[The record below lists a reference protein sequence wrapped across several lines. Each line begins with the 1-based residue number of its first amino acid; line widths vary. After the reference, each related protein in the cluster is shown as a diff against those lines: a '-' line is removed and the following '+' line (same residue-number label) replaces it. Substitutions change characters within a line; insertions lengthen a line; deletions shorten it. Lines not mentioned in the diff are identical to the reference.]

1 MEGTGET
8 IFLRKHVYDKVDS
21 KRTSHIEDYLSEEE
35 REFLWLVQT
44 GDLEAVRDF
53 LEEKKMTESDLSLL
67 FSKEDF
73 SVFSPLLLDFVA

>member
-1 MEGTGET
+1 MEGTGEP

-53 LEEKKMTESDLSLL
+53 LE
-67 FSKEDF
+67 
-73 SVFSPLLLDFVA
+73 